1 MDKVNKILEK
11 NLSTDKYTIDKL
23 SIDIGMSRTAFY
35 SRIREITGNPPEN
48 YIYSF
53 KMDRAL
59 KLLASQQYTVSE
71 IAGMLG
77 YCEMCIRDRQAVPQ
91 ATISF
96 NKFLF
101 ISVELLFSNQYIFFS
116 CFGR

>member
-1 MDKVNKILEK
+1 MLVENRMVLRERVKLFLSDAVFPMVPTKEEMETENTDQIFMDKVNKILEK

-53 KMDRAL
+53 KMGRAL
-59 KLLASQQYTVSE
+59 KLLASQQYT
-71 IAGMLG
+71 
-77 YCEMCIRDRQAVPQ
+77 
-91 ATISF
+91 
-96 NKFLF
+96 
-101 ISVELLFSNQYIFFS
+101 
-116 CFGR
+116 CFGNCRNAGIL